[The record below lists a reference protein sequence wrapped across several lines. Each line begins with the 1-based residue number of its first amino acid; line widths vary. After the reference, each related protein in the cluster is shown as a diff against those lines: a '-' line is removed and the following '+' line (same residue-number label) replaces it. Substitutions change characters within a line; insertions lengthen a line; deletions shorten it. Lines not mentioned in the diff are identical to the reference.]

1 MKAETMEKYADVAC
15 DPKYPG
21 LIIILNGG
29 KFPGYGW
36 AISAPGD
43 DTLLYCGGGCD
54 APAVLKNIA
63 RKLEEIAAMLP
74 SHTEHE
80 TPKQSWAY
88 FRDVLD
94 KLIAKKEAEIAEME
108 KENE

>member
-1 MKAETMEKYADVAC
+1 MKAETMRDNAYVAC
-15 DPKYPG
+15 DPKFPG
-21 LIIILNGG
+21 LIILIQGG
-29 KFPGYGW
+29 VFPAYGYG
-36 AISAPGD
+36 ISAPGN
-43 DTLLYCGGGCD
+43 DTLIYRGGGDD
-54 APAVLKNIA
+54 APALLRHIA
-63 RKLEEIAAMLP
+63 KKLEGIADMLP
-74 SHTEHE
+74 PSTDHE